1 MEDIEKIKIEL
12 TGMKTVVSKMKNT
25 LSRTNGR
32 SVLTKEKVSELE
44 HTAMETIQNEMER
57 EKKNL
62 RKKKRSLLSSGI
74 IGNMYQF
81 YTYSKTLKRRNA
93 S

>member
-1 MEDIEKIKIEL
+1 MEDIEKIKTEL

-32 SVLTKEKVSELE
+32 SDLTKEKVSELE
-44 HTAMETIQNEMER
+44 RTAMETIQNEVER

-62 RKKKRSLLSSGI
+62 RKKKEKVTFELW
-74 IGNMYQF
+74 N
-81 YTYSKTLKRRNA
+81 NW
-93 S
+93 